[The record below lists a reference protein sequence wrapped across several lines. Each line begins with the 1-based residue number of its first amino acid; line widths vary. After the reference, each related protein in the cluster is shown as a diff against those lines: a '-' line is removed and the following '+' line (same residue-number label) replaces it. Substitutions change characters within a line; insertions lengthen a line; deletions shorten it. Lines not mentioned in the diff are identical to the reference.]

1 MSPPVKGL
9 SDRQWMRRAIRLS
22 ERGFPAPN
30 PPVGCVLV
38 KDGQWIADGYPTF
51 AGGPH
56 AEAVALAAAGEAA
69 RGATAYVTLEPCN
82 HTGRTPP
89 CSRALIQAGVR
100 RVVIAVKDPN
110 PNAAGGADHIRSAGI
125 EVEIGLESE
134 LAERSMA
141 PFLFAMRNRRP
152 YVVVKAAFGMD
163 ARISL
168 PSGESQWITGPS
180 ARRAGHV
187 LRARLGAV
195 LVGWRTVAADNPRLT
210 ARVTGVVNQPVR
222 VVLDPRNQLTG
233 QESVFN
239 AEAPTRHVT
248 GPIILPDVLSQLF
261 EDGVTG
267 LLVEGGSLTISSFFK
282 AGLVDRV
289 EAFLAPKILGD
300 GPAWVSGLGISS
312 LAEAVQLGE
321 FQIRR
326 RGQDLQIGADILPGN

>member
-1 MSPPVKGL
+1 MSLLLKGL

-56 AEAVALAAAGEAA
+56 AEAVALTAAGDSA

-89 CSRALIQAGVR
+89 CSQALINAGVS
-100 RVVIAVKDPN
+100 RVVIAVRDPN
-110 PNAAGGADHIRSAGI
+110 PGAAGGVEQLQSAGI
-125 EVEIGLESE
+125 AVEIGLESE
-134 LAERSMA
+134 LAKRTMA
-141 PFLFAMRNRRP
+141 AFLYAMRNRRP
-152 YVVVKAAFGMD
+152 YVVVKAAFSMD
-163 ARISL
+163 GRIAL
-168 PSGESQWITGPS
+168 PSGESQWITGPI
-180 ARRAGHV
+180 ARRAGHA

-210 ARVTGVVNQPVR
+210 ARLAGVVNQPIR

-233 QESVFN
+233 QELVFN
-239 AEAPTRHVT
+239 ADAPTRHIT
-248 GPIILPDVLSQLF
+248 GSIDLPEVLSQLYD
-261 EDGVTG
+261 DGVTG
-267 LLVEGGSLTISSFFK
+267 LLVEGGGHTISRFFS
-282 AGLVDRV
+282 AGLVNRV

-300 GPAWVSGLGISS
+300 GPAWVSGLGIPS
-312 LAEAVQLGE
+312 LADAVQLGDFE
-321 FQIRR
+321 IRR
-326 RGQDLQIGADILPGN
+326 RGSDLQIGADVLPGN